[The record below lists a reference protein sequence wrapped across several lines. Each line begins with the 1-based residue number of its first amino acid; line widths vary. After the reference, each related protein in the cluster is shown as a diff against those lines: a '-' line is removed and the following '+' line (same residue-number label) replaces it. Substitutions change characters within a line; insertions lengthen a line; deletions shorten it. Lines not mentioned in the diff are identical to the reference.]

1 MSVLSGF
8 LKFKRHVLKNDGY
21 HLVSE
26 WTSSDTV
33 EMSNGNTLEQEIAK
47 LKDVELTQAEY
58 DALGDEKLTNNVNY
72 FIKDAN

>member
-8 LKFKRHVLKNDGY
+8 LKLKRHVLKNDGY

-26 WTSSDTV
+26 WTSSSTV
-33 EMSNGNTLEQEIAK
+33 EMNNGKTLEEEFK
-47 LKDVELTQAEY
+47 NVRCVELTQAQY
-58 DALGDEKLTNNVNY
+58 DALGSEKLTNNVNY

>member
-26 WTSSDTV
+26 WTSSSTV
-33 EMSNGNTLEQEIAK
+33 EMSSGKTLEEAFST
-47 LKDVELTQAEY
+47 LAVELTQAQY
-58 DALGDEKLTNNVNY
+58 DALGNEKLTNNVTY